1 MDVPELVLDRGVSN
15 RVCCKSM
22 IWTGAS
28 QPGLYTAAGDGDGA
42 GGHAAAGHAGE
53 PGEAGGCAG
62 LVVTLTLRPGEDRG
76 RNYD

>member
-1 MDVPELVLDRGVSN
+1 MQDRGDHQFQTV
-15 RVCCKSM
+15 RGLVCGKSM

-28 QPGLYTAAGDGDGA
+28 QPGLYPAAGDGDGA
-42 GGHAAAGHAGE
+42 GGQAAAGHAGE
-53 PGEAGGCAG
+53 PGEAGGGAG